1 MYSVF
6 IEMPLGNT
14 SRPHEFEAKVDAQKL
29 FDSFV
34 RQMQP
39 WKKFRADVLM
49 IEDGK
54 KIDRSGIENNA

>member
-14 SRPHEFEAKVDAQKL
+14 SRPHEFEEKADAQKL

-39 WKKFRADVLM
+39 WKNFQATVIAKG
-49 IEDGK
+49 DGK
-54 KIDRSGIENNA
+54 ISTVEIVNAA